1 MSIYI
6 TIDGGTTN
14 TRISLVADKVIKDT
28 LKLSVGARANM
39 NGDGVLQK
47 AICEGIKKILTTNNL
62 SEKDICC
69 ILASGMIT
77 SEFGLINLPHIS
89 TPAGID
95 ELHESMEKV
104 VLDEISSIPFFFIR
118 GVKKVGESFTESDIM
133 RGEETELMGIAKDSY
148 GECVYI
154 LPGSHSKIIKTDE
167 KGRITDFATMLTGEM
182 IASLSGY
189 TILKDAVDL
198 SEAAVNKEYLI
209 KGYDYAKEE
218 GINKALFKVRILKN
232 LFGGDK
238 DKTYSF
244 FLGAVLEGEI
254 ESALKTGAKTIAI
267 GGKAQIKIAMAEIFE
282 KRSDKKVVLLSEEE
296 VNYSTA
302 IGAIKIYEN
311 GGNKNV

>member
-1 MSIYI
+1 MIYI

-14 TRISLVADKVIKDT
+14 TRISLVSDKEIKDT
-28 LKLSVGARANM
+28 VKLNVGARANM
-39 NGDGVLQK
+39 NGDGILQK
-47 AICEGIKKILTTNNL
+47 AIGEGTKKLLSSNNIT
-62 SEKDICC
+62 EKDIKC

-77 SEFGLINLPHIS
+77 SEFGLVNLPHIS

-95 ELHESMEKV
+95 ELNESMEKI
-104 VLDEISSIPFFFIR
+104 VLEEISSIPFFFIR
-118 GVKKVGESFTESDIM
+118 GVKKVGENFTESVIM

-182 IASLSGY
+182 IASLSEY

-198 SEAAVNKEYLI
+198 SEAAVNKEYLM

-218 GINKALFKVRILKN
+218 GLNKALFKVRILKN

-244 FLGAVLEGEI
+244 FLGAVLSGEV
-254 ESALKTGAKTIAI
+254 ESALKTGAKTVAI
-267 GGKAQIKIAMAEIFE
+267 GGRAQIKNAMAEIFNM
-282 KRSDKKVVLLSEEE
+282 RSDKKVVLLSEEE
-296 VNYSTA
+296 VNSSTA
-302 IGAIKIYEN
+302 MGAIKIYES

>member
-1 MSIYI
+1 MKRYI

-14 TRISLVADKVIKDT
+14 TRISLVSDKEIKDT
-28 LKLSVGARANM
+28 VKLNVGARANM
-39 NGDGVLQK
+39 NGDGILQK
-47 AICEGIKKILTTNNL
+47 AIGEGIKKLLSSNNL
-62 SEKDICC
+62 SEKDVLC

-77 SEFGLINLPHIS
+77 SEFGLVNLPHIS

-95 ELHESMEKV
+95 ELHESMEKI

-182 IASLSGY
+182 IASLSEY

-198 SEAAVNKEYLI
+198 SEAAVNTEYLM

-218 GINKALFKVRILKN
+218 GLNKALFKVRILKN

-254 ESALKTGAKTIAI
+254 ESALKTNAKTIAI
-267 GGKAQIKIAMAEIFE
+267 GGKAQIKNAMAEIFE
-282 KRSDKKVVLLSEEE
+282 KRSDKKVVLLSEDE
-296 VNYSTA
+296 VNSSTA
-302 IGAIKIYEN
+302 LGAIKIYEN
-311 GGNKNV
+311 GRER

>member
-1 MSIYI
+1 MIYI

-14 TRISLVADKVIKDT
+14 TRISLVSDKIIKDT
-28 LKLSVGARANM
+28 VKLNVGARANM
-39 NGDGVLQK
+39 NGDGILQK
-47 AICEGIKKILTTNNL
+47 AIGEGIKKLLSSNNIT
-62 SEKDICC
+62 EKDVLC

-95 ELHESMEKV
+95 ELHESMEKI

-182 IASLSGY
+182 IASLSEY

-198 SEAAVNKEYLI
+198 SEAMVNKEYLI

-254 ESALKTGAKTIAI
+254 ESTLKTGAKTVAI
-267 GGKAQIKIAMAEIFE
+267 GGRAQIKNAMAEIF
-282 KRSDKKVVLLSEEE
+282 KARSDKKVVLLSEEE
-296 VNYSTA
+296 VNSSTA
-302 IGAIKIYEN
+302 MGAIKIYEG

>member
-47 AICEGIKKILTTNNL
+47 AIKEGIKKLLTTNNL
-62 SEKDICC
+62 SEKDVCS

-89 TPAGID
+89 VPAGIK

-104 VLDEISSIPFFFIR
+104 ILGEISSIPFFFIR
-118 GVKKVGESFTESDIM
+118 GVKKVGTSFTDSDIM
-133 RGEETELMGIAKDSY
+133 RGEETELMGIADSSF

-167 KGRITDFATMLTGEM
+167 KGRITDFSTMLTGEM
-182 IASLSGY
+182 IASLSEY

-198 SEAAVNKEYLI
+198 NEVSVNSEYLI
-209 KGYDYAKEE
+209 MGYDYAKKE

-232 LFGGDK
+232 LFGGKK
-238 DKTYSF
+238 DETYSF

-254 ESALKTGAKTIAI
+254 KNVVKSEAETVVI
-267 GGKAQIKIAMAEIFE
+267 GGRSQIKEAMAEIL
-282 KRSDKKVVLLSEEE
+282 KQRSDKKIVLLSEEE
-296 VNYSTA
+296 VENSTA
-302 IGAIKIYEN
+302 LGAIKIYE
-311 GGNKNV
+311 KE